1 MPPPPLASAPSCAY
15 ATDLRE
21 TRIHPRATAADS
33 RKNRICRQEIAADNR
48 ETGICTQ
55 EIAAGRQEI
64 ASYIRE
70 TAADIT
76 ANAADSR
83 ETADFAPELAQL
95 AADYGAVTAKAAQAA
110 ADAKALAETA
120 LEDAAFV
127 LARAL
132 AYHFKKTG
140 DLDRHG
146 KVDLTRNAIVKLRT
160 RELVNKA
167 TAIRDL
173 AAAAVNEPDAASRG
187 VTPARVT
194 ALAAAIEAFRAVMN
208 TPRGQIVNRGA
219 LLREVETDVAALLD
233 RVSDLDDL
241 VVQFDGEAGQ
251 RFPEAWR
258 RARIIVDAGGG
269 RADNPAPAPSPAPAP
284 Q

>member
-1 MPPPPLASAPSCAY
+1 MNSRLQNQFNMIGACLTVAQSPDYKPVWQGKEPAEF
-15 ATDLRE
+15 AT
-21 TRIHPRATAADS
+21 
-33 RKNRICRQEIAADNR
+33 
-48 ETGICTQ
+48 
-55 EIAAGRQEI
+55 
-64 ASYIRE
+64 
-70 TAADIT
+70 
-76 ANAADSR
+76 
-83 ETADFAPELAQL
+83 ELAQL
-95 AADYGAVTAKAAQAA
+95 AADHGAVTAKAAQAEAATGGA

-146 KVDLTRNAIVKLRT
+146 KVDLTRSAIMKLRT
-160 RELVNKA
+160 QELVNRA

-173 AAAAVNEPDAASRG
+173 AAAAVNEPAAASRG
-187 VTPARVT
+187 VTAARVA
-194 ALAAAIEAFRAVMN
+194 ALTAAIEAFRAVMN

-241 VVQFDGEAGQ
+241 AVQFDGEAGR
-251 RFPEAWR
+251 RFLEAWR
-258 RARIIVDAGGG
+258 RARIIVDSGGSQAPG
-269 RADNPAPAPSPAPAP
+269 PAPAPDPVPP